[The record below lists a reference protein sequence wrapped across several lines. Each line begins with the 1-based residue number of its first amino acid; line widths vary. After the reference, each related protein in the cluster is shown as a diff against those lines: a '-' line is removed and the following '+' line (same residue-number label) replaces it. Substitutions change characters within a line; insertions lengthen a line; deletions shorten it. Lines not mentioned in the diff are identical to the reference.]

1 MPRLSL
7 FTIFP
12 SVFHSHLSTLSVI
25 SGLPFDD
32 QLALS
37 RDKELYFRVHRSAEL
52 NFSNFDGLN
61 TTDLTNVSYELKEFY
76 KSGDNLVSIG
86 NSLDTTGLSNYEHR
100 TGIISNQP
108 NKTIISQKS
117 EEKILFEVVT
127 AATAS
132 EEAFLNRSSV
142 LFVAVSFILLMVI
155 SLAWLVFY
163 YVQRFRY
170 LHSKERVSRRLTE
183 LAKKAVARIPIK
195 TLHSGD
201 WEITS
206 SYEQCAICIEPFK
219 AMDNIRILPCR
230 HYFHKLCIDPWLLEQ
245 RSCPM
250 CKLDI
255 LQAYGFRAEL
265 FCSYTNL
272 ESLPNQVLST
282 SGPTLSIPSVCST
295 FSNLVSGNL
304 SSPQT
309 SNDVSVIESLSLIS
323 SQSQIMSN
331 LLTVA
336 HGSPLTYLVLTG
348 TNGFANA
355 TDSIIIHAQSFP
367 KTDGQPNL
375 ENSDSTPFIQND
387 NITLPSRNVTNSI
400 TIPLLSNLS
409 LPPKQMTG
417 SSVWSTNLLPVCVVT
432 SVTTSES
439 CQPRALMVCESFLGN
454 IFHQTCSVV
463 TATVASLTDHS
474 ISMSNNTNEATTSTT
489 QSLTGPL
496 CSTTHDSEIL
506 SIHQMNFIY
515 TNCPGHLTSQTNLSI
530 EQPQGTC
537 PTSNSINLDSSQY
550 LANRRNLRMI
560 NFKNIFNPDKPL
572 GNIRSRNNHSSM
584 NLFRNWFTRH
594 WCNAFYPQS
603 NSAKRTNRFLYSSP
617 PYYATTTSSRSQIVN
632 TDEFD
637 QCKSNLIRVKQ
648 QSPSTS
654 NTEECYVT
662 AVVEDIPSETGNSS
676 ILSESVNI
684 LTSDHSTVIHS
695 TNSTSSS
702 FSLHGTTEIAFSQ

>member
-1 MPRLSL
+1 M
-7 FTIFP
+7 
-12 SVFHSHLSTLSVI
+12 SVV
-25 SGLPFDD
+25 SGLLFDE

-37 RDKELYFRVHRSAEL
+37 QDKGLHSRVHRSAEL
-52 NFSNFDGLN
+52 NFSYFEGLN
-61 TTDLTNVSYELKEFY
+61 TTDLTNVSYELKGFY
-76 KSGDNLVSIG
+76 SLGDNLVSIRDR
-86 NSLDTTGLSNYEHR
+86 NSLATTGLPNNEHH
-100 TGIISNQP
+100 TGVLSNQP
-108 NKTIISQKS
+108 NNTIVSHKS
-117 EEKILFEVVT
+117 EGKILFEVVT

-206 SYEQCAICIEPFK
+206 NCEQCAICIEPFK

-272 ESLPNQVLST
+272 ETLSNQVLST

-295 FSNLVSGNL
+295 FSNLVTGNF
-304 SSPQT
+304 SNPRT
-309 SNDVSVIESLSLIS
+309 SNDVSVIESLSLIT
-323 SQSQIMSN
+323 SQPQMMSN

-336 HGSPLTYLVLTG
+336 HGSPLTYVVLTG

-367 KTDGQPNL
+367 KTNEQSNI
-375 ENSDSTPFIQND
+375 ENPVSAPLIQND
-387 NITLPSRNVTNSI
+387 DITLPNHSMTNSI
-400 TIPLLSNLS
+400 TIPLLSNLP
-409 LPPKQMTG
+409 LPPNQLAS
-417 SSVWSTNLLPVCVVT
+417 SSVWSTNLLPVCVV
-432 SVTTSES
+432 TSES

-463 TATVASLTDHS
+463 TATVGSLTGHS
-474 ISMSNNTNEATTSTT
+474 VSMSNNNKEATTSTT
-489 QSLTGPL
+489 QSLIGPL

-515 TNCPGHLTSQTNLSI
+515 TNCPGHLTSRTNLSV
-530 EQPQGTC
+530 EQPQATC
-537 PTSNSINLDSSQY
+537 PTNNPVNLNSSQY
-550 LANRRNLRMI
+550 PMNQRNLRII
-560 NFKNIFNPDKPL
+560 NFKNIFHPDKPL
-572 GNIRSRNNHSSM
+572 NSNIPSRNDQSSV
-584 NLFRNWFTRH
+584 NAFRNWFTRH
-594 WCNAFYPQS
+594 WCNTFYSQS
-603 NSAKRTNRFLYSSP
+603 NNNKRINRFSYSSP
-617 PYYATTTSSRSQIVN
+617 SYYTTNSTSSNSPIVH

-637 QCKSNLIRVKQ
+637 QSKSNLINSKQ

-654 NTEECYVT
+654 STKECFIT
-662 AVVEDIPSETGNSS
+662 AVVEDVPSETGNSS
-676 ILSESVNI
+676 TLSESINI
-684 LTSDHSTVIHS
+684 LNSDQSTIIHS
-695 TNSTSSS
+695 TNSASNS
-702 FSLHGTTEIAFSQ
+702 FSLHGTTLN

>member
-7 FTIFP
+7 LTIFP
-12 SVFHSHLSTLSVI
+12 SVFHSHLSTLSVV
-25 SGLPFDD
+25 SGLLFDE

-37 RDKELYFRVHRSAEL
+37 QDRGLHSRVHRSAEL
-52 NFSNFDGLN
+52 NFSYFEGLN
-61 TTDLTNVSYELKEFY
+61 TTDLTNVSYELKGFY
-76 KSGDNLVSIG
+76 SLGDNLVSIRDR
-86 NSLDTTGLSNYEHR
+86 NSLATTGLPNNEHH
-100 TGIISNQP
+100 TGVLSNQP
-108 NKTIISQKS
+108 NNTIVSHKS
-117 EEKILFEVVT
+117 EGKILFEVVT

-195 TLHSGD
+195 TLHPGD

-206 SYEQCAICIEPFK
+206 NCEQCAICIEPFK

-272 ESLPNQVLST
+272 ETLSNQVLST

-295 FSNLVSGNL
+295 FSNLVTGNF
-304 SSPQT
+304 SNPRT
-309 SNDVSVIESLSLIS
+309 SNDVSVIESLSLIT
-323 SQSQIMSN
+323 SQPQMMSN

-336 HGSPLTYLVLTG
+336 HGSPLTYVVLTG

-367 KTDGQPNL
+367 KTNEQSNI
-375 ENSDSTPFIQND
+375 ENPVSAPLIQND
-387 NITLPSRNVTNSI
+387 DITLPNHSMTNSI
-400 TIPLLSNLS
+400 TIPLLSNLP
-409 LPPKQMTG
+409 LPPKQLAS

-432 SVTTSES
+432 SVSTSES

-463 TATVASLTDHS
+463 TATVGSLTGHS
-474 ISMSNNTNEATTSTT
+474 VSMSNNNKEATTSTT
-489 QSLTGPL
+489 QSLIGPL

-515 TNCPGHLTSQTNLSI
+515 TNCPGHLTSRTNLSV
-530 EQPQGTC
+530 EQSQATC
-537 PTSNSINLDSSQY
+537 PTNNPVNLNSSQY
-550 LANRRNLRMI
+550 PVNQRNLRII
-560 NFKNIFNPDKPL
+560 NFKNIFHPDKPL
-572 GNIRSRNNHSSM
+572 NSNIPPRNDQSSV
-584 NLFRNWFTRH
+584 NAFRNWFTRH
-594 WCNAFYPQS
+594 WCNTFYSQS
-603 NSAKRTNRFLYSSP
+603 NNNKRINRFSYGSP
-617 PYYATTTSSRSQIVN
+617 SYYTINSTSSNSPIVH

-637 QCKSNLIRVKQ
+637 QCKSNLINSKQ

-654 NTEECYVT
+654 STKECFIT
-662 AVVEDIPSETGNSS
+662 AVVEDVPSET
-676 ILSESVNI
+676 
-684 LTSDHSTVIHS
+684 DQSTIIHS
-695 TNSTSSS
+695 TNSASNS
-702 FSLHGTTEIAFSQ
+702 FSLHGTTLN